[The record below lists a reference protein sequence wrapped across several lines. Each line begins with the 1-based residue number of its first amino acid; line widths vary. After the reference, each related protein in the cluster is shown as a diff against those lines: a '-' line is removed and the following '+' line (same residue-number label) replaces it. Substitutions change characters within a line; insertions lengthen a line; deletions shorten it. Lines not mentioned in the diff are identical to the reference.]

1 MPSCLLILRDEKQ
14 VPRFA
19 CLRRQARNDNCR
31 EQAPAS
37 FSGKRGRS
45 IKKPGQREFI
55 ACRKRMRWGGSGC
68 PTACALLVASALA
81 AGVEIDELDERR
93 FVELNSLLGGDF
105 LQRVVDVR
113 QMIGG
118 DVAHEGAGDF
128 VVAHAAVQPAQ
139 EDDEL
144 HRDRNKRCEP
154 AHAGTPAGA
163 RNEHWNRLERPSR
176 GIDGHSERRKLWT
189 ICYALFADGRVSSRC
204 E

>member
-1 MPSCLLILRDEKQ
+1 MLFGSEPIDVYLCRDLQPRTRGLL
-14 VPRFA
+14 
-19 CLRRQARNDNCR
+19 
-31 EQAPAS
+31 PA
-37 FSGKRGRS
+37 
-45 IKKPGQREFI
+45 
-55 ACRKRMRWGGSGC
+55 AATRMI
-68 PTACALLVASALA
+68 
-81 AGVEIDELDERR
+81 EIDELDHRG
-93 FVELNSLLGGDF
+93 FVERNSLLRGDF

-128 VVAHAAVQPAQ
+128 VVAHAAMQPAQ

-176 GIDGHSERRKLWT
+176 GIDGHSERRKLWSM
-189 ICYALFADGRVSSRC
+189 CYALFADGRVSSRC